1 MGGER
6 YPEALIAQGGDDALA
21 RLTRGVLHEA
31 GEIGDALGGCESSD
45 GPHRLLAV
53 RRVNPGADCMRHDQA
68 GEQDEHGLSE
78 QALREKARHCW
89 LTAGVN
95 M

>member
-1 MGGER
+1 M
-6 YPEALIAQGGDDALA
+6 P

-31 GEIGDALGGCESSD
+31 GEIGDALGGCKSAD

-53 RRVNPGADCMRHDQA
+53 RRINPRADRMRHDEA
-68 GEQDEHGLSE
+68 GEQNEHCLAE
-78 QALREKARHCW
+78 QALREKAGHCW